1 MHFDSTVNLA
11 LIVTLAT
18 IFGNSVANLIQGHYN
33 AKVKK
38 LELDAK
44 TKQEVAL
51 HRQKLFETAIVSLQ
65 NFSPLYSLTN
75 QFESYKVLLTVYPFI
90 SLENAKLIEKLFSKS
105 LSKEDQGKV
114 AITLMR
120 EFRKKLEEI
129 QI

>member
-18 IFGNSVANLIQGHYN
+18 IFGNSVASLIQGHYS

-38 LELDAK
+38 FELDAK

-51 HRQKLFETAIVSLQ
+51 HRQKLFENAIVSLQ
-65 NFSPLYSLTN
+65 NFSPLYSLAD
-75 QFESYKVLLTVYPFI
+75 QFESCKVLLTVYPFI

>member
-18 IFGNSVANLIQGHYN
+18 IFGNSVASLIQGHYS

-38 LELDAK
+38 LELGEK
-44 TKQEVAL
+44 IKQEVAL

-75 QFESYKVLLTVYPFI
+75 QFESCKVLLTVYPFI
-90 SLENAKLIEKLFSKS
+90 SSENAKLIEKLFSKS
-105 LSKEDQGKV
+105 LSKEDQSKV

>member
-18 IFGNSVANLIQGHYN
+18 IFGNSVASLIQGHYS

-38 LELDAK
+38 LELGEK
-44 TKQEVAL
+44 IKQEVTL
-51 HRQKLFETAIVSLQ
+51 HRQKLFETAIISLQ
-65 NFSPLYSLTN
+65 SFSPLYSVS
-75 QFESYKVLLTVYPFI
+75 QFEPCKDLLSVYPFI
-90 SLENAKLIEKLFSKS
+90 SSENAKLIEKIFSKS
-105 LSKEDQGKV
+105 LSEEELGKIAV
-114 AITLMR
+114 ILMR

>member
-18 IFGNSVANLIQGHYN
+18 IFGNSIANLIQGHYS

-65 NFSPLYSLTN
+65 SFSPLYSADP
-75 QFESYKVLLTVYPFI
+75 FESCKVLLTVYPFI
-90 SLENAKLIEKLFSKS
+90 SSENAKLIEKLFSKS
-105 LSKEDQGKV
+105 LSKEDQGKIAV
-114 AITLMR
+114 TLMR